1 MNQASHSDSALKSRS
16 PSPAA
21 ARAPSDQA
29 PRTWSVNKVIPI
41 PGQSVGGLVALSSG
55 KNLCGV
61 ARMSPFMSKGA
72 TGDVVL
78 VSVETGAVQAVSEK
92 LVSQE
97 GSTLCVNSDST
108 LYFCRVS
115 SPPGKP
121 EITTVVALN
130 ALTGATI
137 FQQNLDVLGGPIPG
151 GPFAPLAGALDPAG
165 RFLYFGGYSGV
176 LQVDTTNPMTAR
188 VFPTSTAIDVN
199 QIAVSPDG
207 LTLFM
212 LGYQGNARLSQVFTA
227 PASNPGQVALLS
239 GIDSASFMGRFALSP
254 DGSVL
259 YLTRVLDVPGGT
271 VAIDALD
278 LSTRTTVGSISL
290 PGLATGANGAQIVST
305 PLGGV
310 YALWSSGDGESSV
323 SYVDPVANQLTS
335 IGIYEQY
342 AASLTSSSDG
352 TQVFVSF
359 AGDTSSQIFAYSS
372 Q

>member
-1 MNQASHSDSALKSRS
+1 
-16 PSPAA
+16 
-21 ARAPSDQA
+21 
-29 PRTWSVNKVIPI
+29 
-41 PGQSVGGLVALSSG
+41 
-55 KNLCGV
+55 
-61 ARMSPFMSKGA
+61 
-72 TGDVVL
+72 
-78 VSVETGAVQAVSEK
+78 
-92 LVSQE
+92 
-97 GSTLCVNSDST
+97 
-108 LYFCRVS
+108 
-115 SPPGKP
+115 
-121 EITTVVALN
+121 
-130 ALTGATI
+130 
-137 FQQNLDVLGGPIPG
+137 
-151 GPFAPLAGALDPAG
+151 
-165 RFLYFGGYSGV
+165 V
-176 LQVDTTNPMTAR
+176 LQVDTTNPVTAR